1 MARLNSWRGIGL
13 AVGVLM
19 AATAS
24 ASAQTVFK
32 TNIVAD
38 PAMLDPITYSEI
50 IAGRIMD
57 KVYEG
62 FSANTAEGKI
72 VPALATDWKGNENGT
87 VWTFNLRKG
96 VKFHSGREFTAKDV
110 KYTFEQLLTPGNKA
124 GINSDYLVA
133 VAGAKEMKDGSAK
146 ELSGLKIIDP
156 HTIEVTFATPEV
168 LFPIYPFYLMD
179 SGIVAEHGPD
189 WVTKAS
195 SGTGPFKFNS
205 WKRGVEVKVDAH
217 KDYWGGAPT
226 IGGVQ
231 FLIVPN
237 GDTALSM
244 YEAGELHFAL
254 LADNLAR
261 RLINDP
267 KYKDQIVQSP
277 RAQINYLGMNQNLYA
292 PFKDKRVREAVS
304 LALDRPAMMKGLWG
318 GAALPL
324 NGQVTPGVAGYTP
337 GLPELKYDPAR
348 AKQLLAEAGYPDGK
362 GLPPIE
368 IVSTEPSKDELAY
381 YANQFKRVLGWDV
394 TVKIAERA
402 THIRQMNAGEVAF
415 FPWGWTA
422 GYPDAMYYLSQVW
435 YSKSP
440 YNRSRWSN
448 ADFDKVIDKARTTSN
463 AEDRYKLY
471 AEAEKILLADWG
483 TAPLPILSNIALRKP
498 NVKNVTMTP
507 FGYSDFHK
515 ITIN

>member
-1 MARLNSWRGIGL
+1 MSKRMTWRGLGL
-13 AVGVLM
+13 AVPL
-19 AATAS
+19 AALICAP
-24 ASAQTVFK
+24 ADAQVFK

-38 PAMLDPITYSEI
+38 PAMVDPITYSEI

-72 VPALATDWKGNENGT
+72 VPALATDWKANADAT
-87 VWTFNLRKG
+87 AWTFTLRKG
-96 VKFHSGREFTAKDV
+96 VKMHSGREFTAKDV

-124 GINSDYLVA
+124 GLNSAYLSSV
-133 VAGAKEMKDGSAK
+133 VGAKDMRDGKAK
-146 ELSGLKIIDP
+146 ELAGLRVVDP
-156 HTIEVTFATPEV
+156 YTVEVTFTTPDV

-179 SGIVAEHGPD
+179 AGTVAEQGPD
-189 WVTKAS
+189 WMTKVSA
-195 SGTGPFKFNS
+195 GTGPFTFNS
-205 WKRGVEVKVDAH
+205 WRRGVEVKLDAH
-217 KDYWGGAPT
+217 KEYWGGAPT
-226 IGGVQ
+226 VAGVQ
-231 FLIVPN
+231 FLVVPAA
-237 GDTALSM
+237 DTALSM

-254 LADNLAR
+254 LADSLAR
-261 RLINDP
+261 RLINDA

-277 RAQINYLGMNQNLYA
+277 RAQINYLGMNQALYA

-324 NGQVTPGVAGYTP
+324 NGQVTPGVAGYNP
-337 GLPELKYDPAR
+337 ALPELKYDPER
-348 AKQLLAEAGYPDGK
+348 AKKLLAEAGYPGGK

-368 IVSTEPSKDELAY
+368 ITSTEPSKDELAY

-394 TVKIAERA
+394 TVKVAERA

-435 YSKSP
+435 YSSSP

-448 ADFDKVIDKARTTSN
+448 PEFDKVIDKARTEAN
-463 AEDRYKLY
+463 AEARYKLY
-471 AEAEKILLADWG
+471 NQAEKILMDDWG

-498 NVKNVTMTP
+498 NVKNVSMTP
-507 FGYSDFHK
+507 FGYSDFNR

>member
-1 MARLNSWRGIGL
+1 MSKVKSWRGMGL
-13 AVGVLM
+13 AAGVLVAM
-19 AATAS
+19 ATG
-24 ASAQTVFK
+24 AQAQPVFK
-32 TNIVAD
+32 TNIIAD

-57 KVYEG
+57 KVYESL
-62 FSANTAEGKI
+62 SANTAEGKI
-72 VPALATDWKGNENGT
+72 VPSLATEWKANDNAT
-87 VWTFNLRKG
+87 VWRFSLRKG

-110 KYTFEQLLTPGNKA
+110 KYTFEQLLLPGNKA
-124 GINSDYLVA
+124 GLNSAYLSLVQ
-133 VAGAKEMKDGSAK
+133 GAKEMKDGKAT
-146 ELSGLKIIDP
+146 ELSGVTIVDP
-156 HTIEVTFATPEV
+156 HTIEVRFTEPEV
-168 LFPIYPFYLMD
+168 LFPIYPLYLMD
-179 SGIVAEHGPD
+179 SGIVAEHGAD
-189 WVTKAS
+189 WVTKVS

-205 WKRGVEVKVDAH
+205 WRRGVEVKVDAN
-217 KDYWGGAPT
+217 KGYWGGAPT

-244 YEAGELHFAL
+244 YEANELHFAL
-254 LADNLAR
+254 LPDSLAR
-261 RLINDP
+261 RIITDA
-267 KYKDQIVQSP
+267 KYKDQVVQAA

-318 GAALPL
+318 GTALPL
-324 NGQVTPGVAGYTP
+324 NGQVTPGVAGFTP
-337 GLPELKYDPAR
+337 SLPELKYDPER
-348 AKQLLAEAGYPDGK
+348 AKQLLAEAGFPGGK

-394 TVKIAERA
+394 SVKIAERA

-435 YSKSP
+435 HSKSP
-440 YNRSRWSN
+440 FNRARYNN
-448 ADFDKVIDKARTTSN
+448 PEFDRLIDQAQ
-463 AEDRYKLY
+463 
-471 AEAEKILLADWG
+471 
-483 TAPLPILSNIALRKP
+483 
-498 NVKNVTMTP
+498 VTELMTRMP
-507 FGYSDFHK
+507 RF
-515 ITIN
+515 

>member
-1 MARLNSWRGIGL
+1 MSYRGSWRGIGL
-13 AVGVLM
+13 AVGALVAM
-19 AATAS
+19 ATA
-24 ASAQTVFK
+24 ADAQPVFK
-32 TNIVAD
+32 TNIIAD
-38 PAMLDPITYSEI
+38 PAMVDPITYSEI

-72 VPALATDWKGNENGT
+72 VPGLATEWKANDNAT
-87 VWTFNLRKG
+87 VWRFSLRKG
-96 VKFHSGREFTAKDV
+96 VKMHSGREFTAKDV
-110 KYTFEQLLTPGNKA
+110 KYTFEQLLLPGNKA
-124 GINSDYLVA
+124 GLNSAYLSS
-133 VAGAKEMKDGSAK
+133 VAGAKEMKDGKAT
-146 ELSGLKIIDP
+146 ELSGFTAVDS
-156 HTIEVTFATPEV
+156 HTVEVRFTEPEV
-168 LFPIYPFYLMD
+168 LFPIYPLYLMD
-179 SGIVAEHGPD
+179 SGTVAEHGAD
-189 WVTKAS
+189 WATKVSA
-195 SGTGPFKFNS
+195 GTGPFKFNS
-205 WKRGVEVKVDAH
+205 WKRGVEVKIDAH
-217 KDYWGGAPT
+217 KDYWDGAPS

-231 FLIVPN
+231 FLIVPAA
-237 GDTALSM
+237 DTTLSM

-254 LADNLAR
+254 LADSLAR
-261 RLINDP
+261 RIITDP
-267 KYKDQIVQSP
+267 KYKDQVVQAA

-304 LALDRPAMMKGLWG
+304 LAIDRPAMMKGLWG
-318 GAALPL
+318 GTALPL
-324 NGQVTPGVAGYTP
+324 NGQVTPGVAGYNP
-337 GLPELKYDPAR
+337 GLPELKYDPER
-348 AKQLLAEAGYPDGK
+348 AKQLLAEAGFPGGK

-394 TVKIAERA
+394 SVKIAERA

-435 YSKSP
+435 HSKSP

-448 ADFDKVIDKARTTSN
+448 ADFDKVIDKARTVSN
-463 AEDRYKLY
+463 AEERYKLY
-471 AEAEKILLADWG
+471 NEAEKILMAEWG

-507 FGYSDFHK
+507 FGYSDFNK

>member
-1 MARLNSWRGIGL
+1 MSDRKAWRGIGL
-13 AVGVLM
+13 AAAMLL
-19 AATAS
+19 ATA
-24 ASAQTVFK
+24 ASAGAQPVFK
-32 TNIVAD
+32 TNIIAD
-38 PAMLDPITYSEI
+38 PAMLSPITYSEI

-72 VPALATDWKGNENGT
+72 VPALATEWKANDDAT
-87 VWTFNLRKG
+87 VWRFTLRKG
-96 VKFHSGREFTAKDV
+96 VKMHSGREFTAKDV

-124 GINSDYLVA
+124 GLNADYLSLV
-133 VAGAKEMKDGSAK
+133 VGAKDMKDGKAM
-146 ELSGLKIIDP
+146 ELAGFTADDP
-156 HTIEVTFATPEV
+156 YTVEMRFTQPDV

-179 SGIVAEHGPD
+179 AGAVAEHGPD
-189 WVTKAS
+189 WVTKVSA
-195 SGTGPFKFNS
+195 GTGPFKFNS
-205 WKRGVEVKVDAH
+205 WRRGVEVKIDAH
-217 KDYWGGAPT
+217 KDYWGGAPS

-231 FLIVPN
+231 FLIVPS

-261 RLINDP
+261 RLVNDP
-267 KYKDQIVQSP
+267 KYKDQLVQSP
-277 RAQINYLGMNQNLYA
+277 RAQINYLGLNQTLYA
-292 PFKDKRVREAVS
+292 PFKDVRVREAVS

-318 GAALPL
+318 GTALPL
-324 NGQVTPGVAGYTP
+324 NGQITPGVAGYNP
-337 GLPELKYDPAR
+337 GLSELKYDPER
-348 AKQLLAEAGYPDGK
+348 AKKLLAEAGYPGGK

-368 IVSTEPSKDELAY
+368 IQSTEPFKDELAY
-381 YANQFKRVLGWDV
+381 YANQFKRVLGWEV
-394 TVKIAERA
+394 SVKIAERA

-448 ADFDKVIDKARTTSN
+448 AEFDKVIDKARTTAG
-463 AEDRYKLY
+463 AEERYKLY
-471 AEAEKILLADWG
+471 HEAEKILMADWG

-507 FGYSDFHK
+507 FGYSDFNK
-515 ITIN
+515 ITID

>member
-1 MARLNSWRGIGL
+1 MAERKSWRGIGL
-13 AVGVLM
+13 AVGALM
-19 AATAS
+19 AMAS
-24 ASAQTVFK
+24 AANAQPIFK
-32 TNIVAD
+32 TNIIAD
-38 PAMLDPITYSEI
+38 PAMVDPITYSEI

-72 VPALATDWKGNENGT
+72 VPALATEWKANDNAT
-87 VWTFNLRKG
+87 VWRFTLRKG
-96 VKFHSGREFTAKDV
+96 VKMHSGREFTAKDV
-110 KYTFEQLLTPGNKA
+110 KYTFEQLLTPGNK
-124 GINSDYLVA
+124 GGLNSAYLSSV
-133 VAGAKEMKDGSAK
+133 VGAKEMKDGKAK
-146 ELSGLKIIDP
+146 ELEGFTAVDS
-156 HTIEVTFATPEV
+156 HTVEVRFTEPEV

-179 SGIVAEHGPD
+179 AGTVAEHGAD
-189 WVTKAS
+189 WMTKVSA
-195 SGTGPFKFNS
+195 GTGPFKFNA
-205 WKRGVEVKVDAH
+205 WKRGVEVKIDAH

-231 FLIVPN
+231 FLIVPAA
-237 GDTALSM
+237 DTSLSM

-261 RLINDP
+261 RIINDP
-267 KYKDQIVQSP
+267 KYKDQVVQAA
-277 RAQINYLGMNQNLYA
+277 RAQINYMGMNQNLYA

-318 GAALPL
+318 GTALPL
-324 NGQVTPGVAGYTP
+324 NGQVTPGVAGYNP
-337 GLPELKYDPAR
+337 GLPELKYDPER
-348 AKQLLAEAGYPDGK
+348 AKQLLADAGYPGGK

-435 YSKSP
+435 HSKSP

-448 ADFDKVIDKARTTSN
+448 AEFDKVIDKARTVAN
-463 AEDRYKLY
+463 AEERYKLY
-471 AEAEKILLADWG
+471 HEAEKILMADWG

-507 FGYSDFHK
+507 FGYSDFNK

>member
-1 MARLNSWRGIGL
+1 MSERMTWRGIGL
-13 AVGVLM
+13 AVSL
-19 AATAS
+19 AALIGAP
-24 ASAQTVFK
+24 AEAQVFK
-32 TNIVAD
+32 TNIIAD
-38 PAMLDPITYSEI
+38 PAMVDPITYSEI

-57 KVYEG
+57 KLYEG

-72 VPALATDWKGNENGT
+72 VPALATDWKANADAT
-87 VWTFNLRKG
+87 SWTFTLRKG
-96 VKFHSGREFTAKDV
+96 VKMHSGREFTAKDV

-124 GINSDYLVA
+124 GLNSDYLSSV
-133 VAGAKEMKDGSAK
+133 VGAKAMKDGTAK
-146 ELSGLKIIDP
+146 ELTGLTIIDP
-156 HTIEVTFATPEV
+156 YTIEVKFTAPEV

-179 SGIVAEHGPD
+179 SGTVAEHGPD
-189 WVTKAS
+189 WATKVSA
-195 SGTGPFKFNS
+195 GTGPFKFNS
-205 WKRGVEVKVDAH
+205 WKRGVEVKIDAH
-217 KDYWGGAPT
+217 KDYWGGTPSIA
-226 IGGVQ
+226 GVQ
-231 FLIVPN
+231 FLIVPAA
-237 GDTALSM
+237 DTTLSM

-254 LADNLAR
+254 LPDSLAR
-261 RLINDP
+261 RIINDA
-267 KYKDQIVQSP
+267 KYKDQVVQAA

-318 GAALPL
+318 GTALPL
-324 NGQVTPGVAGYTP
+324 NGQVTPGVAGFTP
-337 GLPELKYDPAR
+337 GLPDLKFDPER
-348 AKQLLAEAGYPDGK
+348 AKQLFAEAGFPGGK

-368 IVSTEPSKDELAY
+368 IQSTEAFKDELAY
-381 YANQFKRVLGWDV
+381 YSNQFKRVLGWDV
-394 TVKIAERA
+394 TVKIVERA
-402 THIRQMNAGEVAF
+402 TMIRQMNAGEIPF

-448 ADFDKVIDKARTTSN
+448 AEFDAVIDKARTVAN
-463 AEDRYKLY
+463 AEERYKLY
-471 AEAEKILLADWG
+471 AQAEKILMDEWG

-507 FGYSDFHK
+507 FGYSDFNK